1 MLQPPAPLPF
11 PEVMGGTESSNPL
24 IMWSALLATGRHSQ
38 ELYKSC
44 LINITK
50 EIFITQYLGNF
61 KGLGP
66 VSEVGTVGKDQINMR
81 NTFWSSE

>member
-11 PEVMGGTESSNPL
+11 PEVTGETESSNPL
-24 IMWSALLATGRHSQ
+24 ITWSALLATGPHSQ

-50 EIFITQYLGNF
+50 ETFITQYLGNF

-66 VSEVGTVGKDQINMR
+66 VSEVGTVDKDQINMR